1 MRQQP
6 FNMAVHHFG
15 GVTYR
20 VARNGVLAF
29 LENGF
34 VINGAGNYFKAQLR
48 KKGMPKRQQF
58 VHIKAERQADFAAPA
73 WYGLK
78 FFQ

>member
-1 MRQQP
+1 
-6 FNMAVHHFG
+6 MAVHHFG
-15 GVTYR
+15 RVTYR

-34 VINGAGNYFKAQLR
+34 VINRAGNYFKAQLR
-48 KKGMPKRQQF
+48 KKCMPKRQQLIH
-58 VHIKAERQADFAAPA
+58 VKAKRQAYFAAPA
-73 WYGLK
+73 GYGLK